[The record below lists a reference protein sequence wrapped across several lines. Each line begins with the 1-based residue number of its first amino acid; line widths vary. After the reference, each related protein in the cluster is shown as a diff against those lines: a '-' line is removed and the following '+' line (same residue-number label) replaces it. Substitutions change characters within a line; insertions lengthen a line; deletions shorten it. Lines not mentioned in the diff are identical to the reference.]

1 MKSFFHGVC
10 NKVGGVVALD
20 RDDRM
25 EVLKCSADN
34 KSIGLASYIQYIFSS
49 PAYVYQ
55 HANVIK
61 IDFGVVSSLYIFKKV
76 FGR

>member
-25 EVLKCSADN
+25 EVLKFSADN
-34 KSIGLASYIQYIFSS
+34 KSIGLASYIQCIFFLTSVRIS
-49 PAYVYQ
+49 AC
-55 HANVIK
+55 
-61 IDFGVVSSLYIFKKV
+61 
-76 FGR
+76 